1 VISSRRVS
9 EVPVNLILMLNI
21 QYKQLPA
28 DLLHC
33 FNFFTV
39 SFKMEYLKLS
49 IEVVPAYSNV
59 KRPIFLTSGCFPL
72 IIIAA
77 AVAYAV
83 KYVERK
89 DYIFNLFHLTMKA
102 SHAL

>member
-9 EVPVNLILMLNI
+9 EVPVNLILMLSI

-72 IIIAA
+72 IIIDSFHKEGNGSGKI
-77 AVAYAV
+77 Y
-83 KYVERK
+83 RK
-89 DYIFNLFHLTMKA
+89 KGLYLQLIPFNHE
-102 SHAL
+102 S